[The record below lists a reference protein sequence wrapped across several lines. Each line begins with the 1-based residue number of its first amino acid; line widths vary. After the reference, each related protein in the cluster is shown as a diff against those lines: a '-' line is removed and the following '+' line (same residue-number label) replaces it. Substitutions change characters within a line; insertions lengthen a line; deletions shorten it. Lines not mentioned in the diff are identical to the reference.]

1 MFLVI
6 PLQPHLCSLA
16 VPHPVLIV
24 LHRCLF
30 LLVADFQPTCKNAA
44 HSDLFLLNL
53 TTIFQMTK
61 LKYVRINETFKE
73 KSSDTKYI
81 INFFYLVIHALF

>member
-6 PLQPHLCSLA
+6 LLQLHLCSLA
-16 VPHPVLIV
+16 VPRSVLIV

-30 LLVADFQPTCKNAA
+30 LLVTDFQPTCKNAA

-53 TTIFQMTK
+53 TTIFQTT
-61 LKYVRINETFKE
+61 KYVKIIETFKE

-81 INFFYLVIHALF
+81 IQFFDLVIYALF

>member
-16 VPHPVLIV
+16 VPCSVLIV

-30 LLVADFQPTCKNAA
+30 LLVADLQPTCKNAA

-53 TTIFQMTK
+53 KTIFQMT
-61 LKYVRINETFKE
+61 KYVRINETFKE

-81 INFFYLVIHALF
+81 I